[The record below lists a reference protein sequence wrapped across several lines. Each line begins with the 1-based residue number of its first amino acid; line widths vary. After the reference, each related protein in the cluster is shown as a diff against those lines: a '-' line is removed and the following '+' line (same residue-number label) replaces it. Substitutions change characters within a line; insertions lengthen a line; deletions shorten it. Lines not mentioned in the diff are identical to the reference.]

1 MAISG
6 NYAPPVWVN
15 GYQCKNCTDVDNAK
29 KNIDPAH
36 PQSGPFGID
45 AKIDPTRSQI
55 PAVTY
60 GGALSGLSASSNSQ
74 APPTAS
80 SSSAQQGSGSSSAPS
95 ALPYGVGAK
104 VDLSV

>member
-6 NYAPPVWVN
+6 NYATPVWVN

-45 AKIDPTRSQI
+45 ARIDPTRSQI
-55 PAVTY
+55 PSVTY
-60 GGALSGLSASSNSQ
+60 GGALSGMPTNSGG
-74 APPTAS
+74 PTP
-80 SSSAQQGSGSSSAPS
+80 SSAASTPS
-95 ALPYGVGAK
+95 AQPNGVGAK